1 MNETLADLLQI
12 QQLANTAVSVYTVD
26 KKTPTETETTLI
38 PYKLFSFFKMCYI
51 EEKNSERRTYE
62 L

>member
-38 PYKLFSFFKMCYI
+38 STIK
-51 EEKNSERRTYE
+51 TE
-62 L
+62 LNNLIGYLTV